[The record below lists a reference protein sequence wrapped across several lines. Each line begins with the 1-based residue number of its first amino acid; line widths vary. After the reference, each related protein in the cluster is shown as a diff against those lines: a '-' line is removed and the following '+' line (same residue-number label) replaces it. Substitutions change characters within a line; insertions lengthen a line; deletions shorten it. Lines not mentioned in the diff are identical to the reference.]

1 MRKKSRYVT
10 MIYKIGVVIMEKY
23 IPDIY
28 QKSIYAI
35 DYQKLASRGIKC
47 LLVDLDNTLVATTIK
62 KPNQKIKNLFH
73 DLKEQGFRIIL
84 FSNSSKHR
92 LKPFGDELEVEYCYR
107 AFKPRSKKYR
117 NIMQNYHLEESQVA
131 MIGDQLLTDIVGGN
145 RVGITT
151 ILVNPV
157 SNHDGF
163 FTRFNR
169 MYERYILKKL
179 RERTLFTKGKY
190 YD

>member
-1 MRKKSRYVT
+1 
-10 MIYKIGVVIMEKY
+10 MEKY

-35 DYQKLASRGIKC
+35 DYQKLASCGIKC
-47 LLVDLDNTLVATTIK
+47 LLIDLDNTLVATTIK
-62 KPNQKIKNLFH
+62 KPNQKLKNLFT

-84 FSNSSKHR
+84 FSNSSKRR
-92 LKPFGDELEVEYCYR
+92 LKPFGDELEVEYYYR
-107 AFKPRSKKYR
+107 AWKPSSKKYR
-117 NIMQNYHLEESQVA
+117 KVMESYNLNESEVA
-131 MIGDQLLTDIVGGN
+131 IIGDQLLTDVLGGN

-151 ILVNPV
+151 ILINPV
-157 SNHDGF
+157 SNRDGF

-169 MYERYILKKL
+169 IYERHILKKL
-179 RERTLFTKGKY
+179 RERILFTKGKY